1 MSVTERKASFDTAR
15 VKVAIAYK
23 DALVV
28 IFLVVNA
35 GKSFR
40 PVSKAGIVV
49 LFNGE
54 RYGKFSAGIDF
65 AREYIG

>member
-1 MSVTERKASFDTAR
+1 MPVTERKAGFDTAR

-23 DALVV
+23 DALAV

-40 PVSKAGIVV
+40 SVSKAGLVV

-54 RYGKFSAGIDF
+54 CYGKFSAGIDF